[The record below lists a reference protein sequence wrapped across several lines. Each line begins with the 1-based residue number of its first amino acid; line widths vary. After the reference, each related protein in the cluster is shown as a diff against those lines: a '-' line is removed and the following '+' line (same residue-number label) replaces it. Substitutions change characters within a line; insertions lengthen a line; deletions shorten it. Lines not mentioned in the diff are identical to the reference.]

1 MNVLTDKFSFSDGF
15 VFIDSKQSKIDW
27 DEMDLQLFDGTTPS
41 TVTPDI
47 KPDSTIDEVKEAL
60 GISNNVT
67 TAGANSA
74 DSPMSASELATI
86 LAGGTAQGA
95 SRADLDKPLELY
107 LSNSDVG
114 ATQTADFSTFK
125 GVKEVNLAT
134 GSQDVKFNS
143 AISNNVANVP
153 SGATGEKNITLGG
166 GDAAVIAMAAGDGNV
181 NVTGGAGADSI
192 VVQGS
197 APVVFDMSGGG
208 ADKVITM
215 AEANA
220 RVTLNGYDASEGA
233 AIVVQDSYAAD
244 LKAAVTD
251 NNITFEDATVVLNA
265 ESSDAKSKINLGE
278 NENNGWIV
286 NLEGP
291 GEDADTQVVGFA
303 GKDGGTVDG
312 SAFKDVLF
320 VGNRDGSAEGAQM
333 IGGEGNDTFL
343 GGAGDRIVTGKGK
356 DLVNLGSDSSATRD
370 GAAVNVTSGRVTI
383 TGAHNNLSD
392 FAGDTLSVD
401 NLDISKMK
409 FSFAGGSLIM
419 KGTNDD
425 GESIYTEVQGVST
438 TGAGYVTQYIQN
450 GEDTTYRVAI
460 GAESSTMDV
469 KENED
474 ERAYAYI
481 GNNSALD
488 FSNFT
493 KDAFV
498 DLTGSYGSYIDNT
511 AAYFEGIN
519 KFVGGE
525 GDFVVM
531 GSEGKE
537 TITAGKGNGSLYGGG
552 GINVLNGYTG
562 SDKEGSSTFFVFGG
576 NDGAVNT
583 INNFEFVE
591 SNNYVN
597 AANVTADELNTDIA
611 NNRFS
616 GVAVV
621 NNDLLVEVT
630 SNSTGET
637 EKALIKGAKDSVT
650 GYGKDFAVNGLV
662 AQVGDTKVNVDGT
675 ADYYLATE
683 TNARVDIT
691 DAAGTNVAV
700 WLGDD
705 GRDMQFEG
713 DFAVID
719 ASNYSGKAEL
729 AGNSL
734 DNTITAGSGNTS
746 LWGGNGGN
754 DLLVG
759 GTGTDNYYYAAG
771 DGNDTISGN
780 TSGDTVNFLNISLAD
795 ISIDTITSSAVVLRF
810 TDGNSLTVTDAGNVN
825 YKVGDAT
832 YGLNSERNDLVQ
844 K

>member
-27 DEMDLQLFDGTTPS
+27 DEMDLQLFDGTT
-41 TVTPDI
+41 TI
-47 KPDSTIDEVKEAL
+47 KPNIDPNTDIESVKSAL
-60 GISNNVT
+60 GITNQTAEFADGATLSSDEWSKVT
-67 TAGANSA
+67 
-74 DSPMSASELATI
+74 AS
-86 LAGGTAQGA
+86 
-95 SRADLDKPLELY
+95 DLNGNLEIW
-107 LSNSDVG
+107 LSNDASTV
-114 ATQTADFSTFK
+114 QTADFSKNT
-125 GVKEVNLAT
+125 GVKEIHLYDGA
-134 GSQDVKFNS
+134 QDVKFNS
-143 AISNNVANVP
+143 TVSGNVADV
-153 SGATGEKNITLGG
+153 SSLASGEKNVTLGG
-166 GDAAVIAMAAGDGNV
+166 GDLVVVAMPSGEGKV
-181 NVTGGAGADSI
+181 NVTGGTGADSI
-192 VVQGS
+192 VVQGG
-197 APVVFDMSGGG
+197 APVTFDMSGGG

-220 RVTLNGYDASEGA
+220 RVTLENYSTDA
-233 AIVVQDSYAAD
+233 AIVVQDTYAGD
-244 LKAAVTD
+244 LVGAVSK
-251 NNITFEDATVVLNA
+251 NNITFQDGTVVLNA
-265 ESSDAKSKINLGE
+265 SGSSANSKINLGE
-278 NENNGWIV
+278 SDTNGWIV
-286 NLEGP
+286 NLENP
-291 GEDADTQVVGFA
+291 SDDAGKKSQLVGFA
-303 GKDGGTVDG
+303 GKDGGIVDG
-312 SAFKDVLF
+312 SELKDVLF

-356 DLVNLGSDSSATRD
+356 DVVNLGSNSSATRD
-370 GAAVNVTSGRVTI
+370 GATVNVTSGRVTI

-460 GAESSTMDV
+460 GAESSTIDV

-488 FSNFT
+488 FSNYT

-552 GINVLNGYTG
+552 GINVLNGYIG

-637 EKALIKGAKDSVT
+637 EKALIKGAKDTVT
-650 GYGKDFAVNGLV
+650 GYGEDFAVNGLV

-675 ADYYLATE
+675 AEYYLATE

-705 GRDMQFEG
+705 GRDLQFEG

-754 DLLVG
+754 DLLIG

-825 YKVGDAT
+825 YKVGGAT
-832 YGLNSERNDLVQ
+832 YGLNSERTDLVQ